1 MGVLINQRKFFMWL
15 SGPLCRVPSDLET
28 WEHGHPGGKLVFLPH
43 ELPRWAI
50 PLMAFLPR
58 CCCHMPQWT
67 SHMFDFTAP
76 SCFCFHNLLSIFF
89 EGTISYQINSLPN
102 WVNSKP
108 IILNNY
114 YSRDQWFTVDSSIH
128 HGHDRGFD
136 LALQLCQLSLKAW
149 STKWPDLSMLP
160 PHPASRAKRN
170 QHKKGRRLDSGDK
183 SR

>member
-1 MGVLINQRKFFMWL
+1 VVLCAEFHRTLRLESTCILAAGWFSSRMNYLAELFHWW
-15 SGPLCRVPSDLET
+15 PSFHAVVVT
-28 WEHGHPGGKLVFLPH
+28 CHNEHHTCLTLQHPHVSVSTISYQF
-43 ELPRWAI
+43 
-50 PLMAFLPR
+50 
-58 CCCHMPQWT
+58 
-67 SHMFDFTAP
+67 
-76 SCFCFHNLLSIFF
+76 FF

-114 YSRDQWFTVDSSIH
+114 YSRDQWFTFDSSIH